1 MVYLFSASLHSAR
14 QGDRSAGEPG
24 KVREFDIGQGN
35 CGLPVVCYCSSNG
48 HKITNLSTV
57 NTVTARDVL
66 DALGIMQLADKPAY
80 YSSYIA
86 TIFSVV

>member
-1 MVYLFSASLHSAR
+1 
-14 QGDRSAGEPG
+14 
-24 KVREFDIGQGN
+24 
-35 CGLPVVCYCSSNG
+35 LPVVCYCSSNG